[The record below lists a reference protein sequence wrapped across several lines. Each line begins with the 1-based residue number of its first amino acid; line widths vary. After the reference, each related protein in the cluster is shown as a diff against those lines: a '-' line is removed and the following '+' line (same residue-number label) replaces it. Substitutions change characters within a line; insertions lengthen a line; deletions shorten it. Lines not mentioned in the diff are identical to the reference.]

1 MPVAE
6 LTVASDGTVTAA
18 GPVVGASG
26 SAIPL
31 AFASVSFDGTKQS
44 GTSNI
49 TTTYDKS
56 SKRYVLTITGVNY
69 DRLSHTAVANK
80 SGYSGAMSFL
90 NVDSLNGKLIVDTR
104 DVNGKLIQ
112 DDFTVVVFKAH

>member
-80 SGYSGAMSFL
+80 SAICAASERASTDTAARRCSSFR
-90 NVDSLNGKLIVDTR
+90 GRK
-104 DVNGKLIQ
+104 
-112 DDFTVVVFKAH
+112 